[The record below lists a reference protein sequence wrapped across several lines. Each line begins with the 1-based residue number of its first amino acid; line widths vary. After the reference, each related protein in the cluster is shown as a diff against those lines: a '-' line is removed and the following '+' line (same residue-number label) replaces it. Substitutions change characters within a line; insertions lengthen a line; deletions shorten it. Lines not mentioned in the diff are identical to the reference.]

1 MNQNNCEIAR
11 DLMPLSVDGVC
22 SEGSQRFLDGHLAEC
37 KPCQDYF
44 NGMKTGMLN
53 IKMEPTQESKSLK
66 KSLRHMSKR
75 FKALWITL
83 TALVCAFVLLLAA
96 AGVQQTL
103 RSYTNSA
110 PLDMYT
116 ISIYSNDALVSMG
129 VSGSFFSQVYNGFS
143 RNEEYTTL
151 DETGKEAVI
160 LTYAVQW
167 YPFQHKEIAESLNK
181 NSLANSAATV
191 APTIIPFKSKNT
203 DTEDSVIELR
213 NPKWN
218 SDYRF
223 TKMLETQQL
232 CMDNGM
238 LYMLAGWDSV
248 VSTSGRTLLVA
259 QPGTPVYEIR
269 VTDGKETRTI
279 YTRGDD
285 IPNYT
290 ADMLDENGLPKSG
303 CLSPSDLDKYADLIV
318 K

>member
-44 NGMKTGMLN
+44 SGMKAGMLN
-53 IKMEPTQESKSLK
+53 IKMEPTQEAKSLK
-66 KSLRHMSKR
+66 KSLRHMGKR
-75 FKALWITL
+75 FKALWISL
-83 TALVCAFVLLLAA
+83 AALLCALVLLLTA
-96 AGVQQTL
+96 AGIQQTL

-110 PLDMYT
+110 PIDMYH

-129 VSGSFFSQVYNGFS
+129 ISGSFFSQVYNGFS
-143 RNEEYTTL
+143 RDEEYTTL
-151 DETGKEAVI
+151 DATGKEAVI
-160 LTYAVQW
+160 LTYSVQW
-167 YPFQHKEIAESLNK
+167 FPYQHKEIADSLIQ
-181 NSLANSAATV
+181 NSSATV
-191 APTIIPFKSKNT
+191 APTMLPFKSKNT
-203 DTEDSVIELR
+203 ETTDSVKELL

-259 QPGTPVYEIR
+259 QPGTPVSEIR
-269 VTDGKETRTI
+269 VTDGKETQTI
-279 YTRGDD
+279 YTRGDEL
-285 IPNYT
+285 PNYT
-290 ADMLDENGLPKSG
+290 ADMLDENGLPQSG
-303 CLSPSDLDKYADLIV
+303 FLSPSDLEKYADFIV

>member
-22 SEGSQRFLDGHLAEC
+22 SEGSQRFLDKHVEEC
-37 KPCQDYF
+37 QPCRDYYS
-44 NGMKTGMLN
+44 GMKAGTLINMQV
-53 IKMEPTQESKSLK
+53 EPIQEAQALK
-66 KSLRHMSKR
+66 QGLRWLGKR
-75 FKALWITL
+75 YKALWIAIA
-83 TALVCAFVLLLAA
+83 ALACAFVLVLTA

-103 RSYTNSA
+103 RSYTNNA
-110 PLDMYT
+110 PIDMYH

-143 RNEEYTTL
+143 RDEEYTTL
-151 DETGKEAVI
+151 DDTGKEAVI
-160 LTYAVQW
+160 LTYSVQW
-167 YPFQHKEIAESLNK
+167 FPYQHKEIADSLIQ
-181 NSLANSAATV
+181 NSSATA
-191 APTIIPFKSKNT
+191 APTLVPFKSKS
-203 DTEDSVIELR
+203 TETTDSVKELL

-248 VSTSGRTLLVA
+248 VSTTGRTLLVA
-259 QPGTPVYEIR
+259 QPGTPVAEIR
-269 VTDGKETRTI
+269 VSDGKESRTI
-279 YTRGDD
+279 YTRGDE

-290 ADMLDENGLPKSG
+290 ADMRDESGLPQSG
-303 CLSPSDLDKYADLIV
+303 CLSPSDLEKYADLIV
-318 K
+318 R

>member
-1 MNQNNCEIAR
+1 MNRNDCEIAR

-22 SEGSQRFLDGHLAEC
+22 SEGSQRFLEAHVAEC
-37 KPCQDYF
+37 KPCNDYF
-44 NGMKTGMLN
+44 AGMKTGILN

-66 KSLRHMSKR
+66 QSLRHMGKR
-75 FKALWITL
+75 FKALWISL
-83 TALVCAFVLLLAA
+83 AALLCALVLLLTA
-96 AGVQQTL
+96 AGIQQTL

-110 PLDMYT
+110 PIDMYH

-143 RNEEYTTL
+143 RDEEYTTL
-151 DETGKEAVI
+151 DATGKEAVI
-160 LTYAVQW
+160 LTYSVQW
-167 YPFQHKEIAESLNK
+167 FPYQHKEIADSLIQ
-181 NSLANSAATV
+181 NSFATV
-191 APTIIPFKSKNT
+191 APTMLPFKSKNT
-203 DTEDSVIELR
+203 ETTDSVKELL

-259 QPGTPVYEIR
+259 QPGTPVSEIR
-269 VTDGKETRTI
+269 VTDGKETQTI
-279 YTRGDD
+279 YTRGDE

-290 ADMLDENGLPKSG
+290 ADMLDENGLPQSG
-303 CLSPSDLDKYADLIV
+303 CLSPSDLVKYSDLIIN
-318 K
+318 

>member
-22 SEGSQRFLDGHLAEC
+22 SESSQRFLDGHVAQC
-37 KPCQDYF
+37 QPCRDYF
-44 NGMKTGMLN
+44 NGMKAGMLN
-53 IKMEPTQESKSLK
+53 IKIEPTQESKSLK

-75 FKALWITL
+75 FKALWITIA
-83 TALVCAFVLLLAA
+83 ALACAFVLLLAA

-167 YPFQHKEIAESLNK
+167 FPYRHKEIADSLIR
-181 NSLANSAATV
+181 NSSATAT
-191 APTIIPFKSKNT
+191 PTPIPFKTSNTSKA
-203 DTEDSVIELR
+203 EPVKELL

-248 VSTSGRTLLVA
+248 VSTSGRTLMVA
-259 QPGTPVYEIR
+259 QPGTPVSEIR
-269 VTDGKETRTI
+269 VTDGKETQTI
-279 YTRGDD
+279 YTRGDE

-290 ADMLDENGLPKSG
+290 ADMLDENGLPQSG
-303 CLSPSDLDKYADLIV
+303 CLSPSDLEKYADLLI